1 MNDEISHLRAEIERH
16 NRLYYEQAAPEI
28 SDREYDALY
37 RKLAELEAEESETKS
52 EASTPRAE
60 VEETPKK
67 SPDQTVAESIVAGL
81 LASKLIT
88 QDGAKGLAS
97 KIVAGK
103 LSASDWSV
111 MIKFGAT
118 IPTDEPSETH

>member
-1 MNDEISHLRAEIERH
+1 MSSEIERLRAEIERH
-16 NRLYYEQAAPEI
+16 NRLYYEEAAPEI

-37 RKLAELEAEESETKS
+37 RKLADLEAKQLAAPPKE
-52 EASTPRAE
+52 STPE
-60 VEETPKK
+60 IIVEQVPKK
-67 SPDQTVAESIVAGL
+67 TPDQTVAESIVAGL

-88 QDGAKGLAS
+88 SDSAKGLAS

-103 LSASDWSV
+103 VSASDWSV

-118 IPTDEPSETH
+118 APKDESTETH